1 MYTSFQGSDRQSKST
16 TGSSEPGENSSS
28 PQFPKRKDKRSHN
41 PEDSVSGQ
49 HFSNNS
55 TKVKQT
61 VTASTGVLQDNGQ
74 Y

>member
-1 MYTSFQGSDRQSKST
+1 MYTSQGSDRQSKST
-16 TGSSEPGENSSS
+16 TGSSDPGENSSS
-28 PQFPKRKDKRSHN
+28 PQFPKKDKRSHN
-41 PEDSVSGQ
+41 PEDSVSRQ